1 MDTTPVPLASVL
13 ANRQSAQRRSR
24 RVLIIDDNVDAA
36 DSLAFILRDMG
47 HQVHVAYAGRAA
59 LEMTLRTR
67 PEIVL
72 LDIAM
77 PEISGYE
84 VAKQIR
90 QYLGD
95 GVRIFAVTGYGQ
107 DEDRLKSVEAGIDQH
122 LIKPLDTT
130 FLDSLFK
137 F

>member
-1 MDTTPVPLASVL
+1 MDTPPVPLASVL
-13 ANRQSAQRRSR
+13 ANHQAAQRASR

-36 DSLAFILRDMG
+36 DSLAIILRHMG
-47 HQVHVAYAGRAA
+47 HQVHVAYDGRAA
-59 LEMTLRTR
+59 LELSLRTR

-95 GVRIFAVTGYGQ
+95 RVRIFAVTGYGQ
-107 DEDRLKSVEAGIDQH
+107 DDDRLKSVEAGIDQH
-122 LIKPLDTT
+122 LIKPIDTT
-130 FLDSLFK
+130 FLESLFK
-137 F
+137 W